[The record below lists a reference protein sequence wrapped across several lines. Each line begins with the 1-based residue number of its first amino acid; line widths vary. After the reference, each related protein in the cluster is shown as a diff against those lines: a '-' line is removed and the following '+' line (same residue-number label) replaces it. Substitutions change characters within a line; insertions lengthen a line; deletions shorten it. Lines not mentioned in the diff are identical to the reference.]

1 MPLQLP
7 NGQTYTPPQPD
18 APEPAEEALADA
30 QAALEDGTAEPVAPE
45 MLPCVTAFIVYQ
57 LPDGRWQVSDDLDA
71 PLVPERKPH
80 ADDMTSGCSTTLRDV
95 QTQEVI
101 AVMAGAIGPSIVQ
114 NTVNNVLNNIP
125 QALSN
130 FGQQIRSS
138 AEAAK
143 VAGQLE
149 KDKLRGGRG

>member
-1 MPLQLP
+1 MPHLELP
-7 NGQTYTPPQPD
+7 GGQVHEVGQPVPD
-18 APEPAEEALADA
+18 EALADA
-30 QAALEDGTAEPVAPE
+30 HEALEEGTAEVEVPGP
-45 MLPCVTAFIVYQ
+45 LPCITAFIVYQ

-71 PLVPERKPH
+71 PLVPERKCH
-80 ADDMTSGCSTTLRDV
+80 ADDLTAGCSTTMRDV

-125 QALSN
+125 QALAN

-138 AEAAK
+138 AESAK
-143 VAGQLE
+143 IAEQLE
-149 KDKLRGGRG
+149 RDKARGRRN